1 MSYFDT
7 SDNEFE
13 KVLANQKRELIMA
26 KKFNIVADME
36 EVTNMQAL
44 LAHKKFEII
53 VEQAGPNWDWDF
65 PQFVKV

>member
-26 KKFNIVADME
+26 KKFNTVADME

-44 LAHKKFEII
+44 LAHKKFEKI

>member
-44 LAHKKFEII
+44 LAHKI
-53 VEQAGPNWDWDF
+53 
-65 PQFVKV
+65 